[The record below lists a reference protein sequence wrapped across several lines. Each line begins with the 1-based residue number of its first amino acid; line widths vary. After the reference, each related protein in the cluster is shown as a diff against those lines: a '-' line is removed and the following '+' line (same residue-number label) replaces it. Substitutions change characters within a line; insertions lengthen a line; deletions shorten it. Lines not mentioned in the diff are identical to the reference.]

1 VTASVGHGPCKDGR
15 QRPFIK
21 EEPVPAILI
30 WVLWIVVSIVLF
42 DVLFVGARVLATRA
56 WEVERPVRRRR
67 R

>member
-1 VTASVGHGPCKDGR
+1 MAADGHEACKER
-15 QRPFIK
+15 WQRLFTK

-30 WVLWIVVSIVLF
+30 WVLWVVVAVVMF

-56 WEVERPVRRRR
+56 WEVERPLRRRR

>member
-1 VTASVGHGPCKDGR
+1 M
-15 QRPFIK
+15 
-21 EEPVPAILI
+21 PAILI